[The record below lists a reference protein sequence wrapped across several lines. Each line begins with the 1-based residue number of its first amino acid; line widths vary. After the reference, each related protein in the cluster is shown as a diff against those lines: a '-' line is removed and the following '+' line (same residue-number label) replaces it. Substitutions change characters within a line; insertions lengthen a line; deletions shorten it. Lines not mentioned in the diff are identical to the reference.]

1 MFKKTPPFLLLCL
14 TLAWMSGCDTQSRQD
29 DFEDQAFGEVPSGF
43 VQIRQDAGL
52 KCTIESEDEEDWLT
66 SPAYETNV
74 TITEPPCPNP
84 VNLSGFTKITVS
96 ILGLA
101 PGRLSVHFLG
111 VSGRLEQLD
120 VIDHGG
126 DALDFFIVNAA
137 RLERPGLH
145 RLFIMDPA
153 LTLVSY
159 GDVMVV
165 E

>member
-1 MFKKTPPFLLLCL
+1 MFKKIPPFFLLCL
-14 TLAWMSGCDTQSRQD
+14 GLAWVAGCDSQSQQD

-43 VQIRQDAGL
+43 VQTRKETGG
-52 KCTIESEDEEDWLT
+52 KCTIENEDKDDWLT

-74 TITEPPCPNP
+74 TVIDTPCPNP
-84 VNLSGFTKITVS
+84 VNLSGFTTILVS
-96 ILGLA
+96 ISGLT

-126 DALDFFIVNAA
+126 NGLYAFTVNAA
-137 RLERPGLH
+137 RLGRPGLH
-145 RLFIMDPA
+145 RLFVMDPA